1 LLYFTGNGFSLVA
14 LLRPVG
20 PTVDFEQ
27 TDDVRID
34 LSYKINDLTQIPI
47 GALEIAAIRNWEVK
61 TFAYPC
67 SVTDVV
73 QKKSHFTSVLDLDS
87 TG

>member
-1 LLYFTGNGFSLVA
+1 
-14 LLRPVG
+14 
-20 PTVDFEQ
+20 
-27 TDDVRID
+27 
-34 LSYKINDLTQIPI
+34 
-47 GALEIAAIRNWEVK
+47 VK